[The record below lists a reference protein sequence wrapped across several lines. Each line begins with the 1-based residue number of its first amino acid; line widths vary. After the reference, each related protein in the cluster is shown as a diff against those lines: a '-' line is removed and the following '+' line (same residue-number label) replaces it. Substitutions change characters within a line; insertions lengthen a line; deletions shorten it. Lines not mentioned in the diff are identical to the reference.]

1 VALSLEIFLSV
12 LVGAIIGERVLRDKG
27 KTPPGR
33 TPARE
38 LRPAPLQIAPF
49 CSNLMAFEAA
59 IAIAGWLPG
68 AV

>member
-1 VALSLEIFLSV
+1 M
-12 LVGAIIGERVLRDKG
+12 GAIIGERALQNKG

-33 TPARE
+33 R
-38 LRPAPLQIAPF
+38 LVQAPTGALADRAVLAE
-49 CSNLMAFEAA
+49 LMAFEAA